1 MRMSR
6 GGLQNIGA
14 SPENRNRFA
23 LLDGCL
29 IVFLAALAI
38 ALRGIHLSEQ
48 SVWYDEYIT
57 IRFADAPSLLECLRE
72 QLQWDWHMVPVYH
85 TFEYYAYQWSGGS
98 VMAVR
103 GLSVLFAA
111 GSAIVIY
118 LLGRRLY
125 GAWAGA
131 VAGALFAMS
140 PFHIFHGQEIRPYSL
155 VTLLAML
162 SVYCFVRA
170 VAGDGRRWW
179 MLHAAFNLALMWTHL
194 LAAILLAPLGL
205 FLILLHA
212 RAWRRT
218 FLWGMT
224 HVFFL
229 MFIVLW
235 IHSLQGGMDS
245 PKAPPPPAKALWDD
259 WFHRDP
265 VYLHWVFGSLPLDK
279 TPEEI
284 GSVVHRI
291 LMVQPRYEN
300 VLAWS
305 FAAACALL
313 LVGSLVQSGI
323 GGKGSPNDRQPPPL
337 QAVVLLLLIFTIPS
351 TILFALTWATRLE
364 LFQARFSAYSS
375 PALYLMAGGFVAN
388 LGVWLRPSR
397 PDSRIAHGVR
407 AMAAAGIV
415 FLMGVQTVLGVGLP
429 IRQGYLAAART
440 LRTEKHE
447 GEKLVAHGLY
457 TQWLLAYNLGDPP
470 MPAIESHGFD
480 GLCHA
485 TDALLQSKEPFWV
498 VLTAVPPH
506 CPWPP
511 DMSGLAERY
520 AAYLTER
527 GAPFETKRFLGMQ
540 NVHLF
545 HVTAFRA
552 SS

>member
-1 MRMSR
+1 MRMIHGGVHNHGALPGDR
-6 GGLQNIGA
+6 G
-14 SPENRNRFA
+14 RFA

-29 IVFLAALAI
+29 VVFLAGLAI

-57 IRFADAPSLLECLRE
+57 IRFADAPSLIACLRE

-85 TFEYYAYQWSGGS
+85 IFEYYAYQWSSGS

-170 VAGDGRRWW
+170 TAGDGKRWW
-179 MLHAAFNLALMWTHL
+179 VLHTAANLALLWTHL
-194 LAAILLAPLGL
+194 LAAIILAPLGL
-205 FLILLHA
+205 YLLLFSM
-212 RAWRRT
+212 RRWRRV
-218 FLWGMT
+218 FFWGLA

-229 MFIVLW
+229 MFIAIW

-245 PKAPPPPAKALWDD
+245 PKAPPPPFKALWGD

-284 GSVVHRI
+284 GSLVHRI

-305 FAAACALL
+305 FAAACAILL
-313 LVGSLVQSGI
+313 IGSFAQCRMAGTFLSNG
-323 GGKGSPNDRQPPPL
+323 RPPPSFHP
-337 QAVVLLLLIFTIPS
+337 ALLLLLLFSMPS
-351 TILFALTWATRLE
+351 AILFALTWATRLE

-388 LGVWLRPSR
+388 LGAWLFPARPGSF
-397 PDSRIAHGVR
+397 IAHSIR

-415 FLMGVQTVLGVGLP
+415 ALMGVQTVLGVGLP

-440 LRTEKHE
+440 LRAEKHE
-447 GEKLVAHGLY
+447 TEKLVAHGLY
-457 TQWLLAYNLGDPP
+457 TQWLLAYNLGEPP
-470 MPAIESHGFD
+470 IPAIETHGFD
-480 GLCHA
+480 GLCQA
-485 TDALLQSKEPFWV
+485 TDALLQSEEPFWV
-498 VLTAVPPH
+498 ALTAVPPH
-506 CPWPP
+506 CPSPP

-527 GAPFETKRFLGMQ
+527 GARFDMRRFLGMQ

-545 HVTAFRA
+545 HVTAFRVP
-552 SS
+552 S